1 MTVIARV
8 QLTAKAP
15 WIDKFQKMVDDFSP
29 GGALFVTV
37 LQRTMVRGI
46 LSAVRKRFF
55 EQMHHALQVSML
67 DKEGGER
74 IGKLIEAKSEL
85 RRLKEAYRALDTAM
99 LSGKQ
104 SKMKAAQAR
113 LEKAQQAVVD
123 RYAERKGS
131 RLTEARNA
139 RMQRMR
145 LGVITGQLMRQRM
158 MRVLEYLTASTY
170 VSTPQVS
177 GDTTAIAAGAHRF
190 LNMIET
196 PSATVTLTGVRSKS
210 KFKTLWRHL
219 EFGSGVA
226 AKPAPD
232 GYRPPKVAWLYGR
245 PGESGEGGLRVLG
258 TKPMSFLWTDALTPA
273 IPAQGTI
280 VQTVFE
286 EAMGKL
292 IPKLT

>member
-15 WIDKFQKMVDDFSP
+15 WIGPFQKMVDDFGP
-29 GGALFVTV
+29 GGRLFTTV

-55 EQMHHALQVSML
+55 EQMHHALKITVV
-67 DKEGGER
+67 DKNNAKR
-74 IGKLIEAKSEL
+74 IGKLIEAQSEI

-99 LSGKQ
+99 LSGRK

-113 LEKAQQAVVD
+113 LEKAQQAIAD
-123 RYAERKGS
+123 RYAEVKSS

-139 RMQRMR
+139 REQNMR

-158 MRVLEYLTASTY
+158 LRVLEYLTASTY

-177 GDTTAIAAGAHRF
+177 AQKTEIFSGAHRY

-196 PSATVTLTGVRSKS
+196 PSATVTLTGMRSKS

-219 EFGSGVA
+219 EFGSGTA

-232 GYRPPKVAWLYGR
+232 GYKPPKQSWLYGR
-245 PGESGEGGLRVLG
+245 PGESGGGLRVLG
-258 TKPMSFLWTDALTPA
+258 TEPMSFLWTDTLQPA
-273 IPAQGTI
+273 IPATGTV
-280 VQTVFE
+280 VQLVFE
-286 EAMGKL
+286 EAMDKL
-292 IPKLT
+292 MPKLT